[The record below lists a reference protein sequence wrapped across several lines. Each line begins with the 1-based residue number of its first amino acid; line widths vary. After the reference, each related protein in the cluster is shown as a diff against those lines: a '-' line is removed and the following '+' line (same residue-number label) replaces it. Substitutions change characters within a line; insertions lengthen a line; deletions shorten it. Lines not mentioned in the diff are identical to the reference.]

1 MDGVKM
7 RHDWIVA
14 ALNDLNQRL
23 HLFKTVRGLGLLI
36 GAVLNDDFAGKA
48 KQINLAAAE
57 QGVMVLIAGAN
68 VVRFAPALNIS
79 EQEVKTGMARFAQ
92 ACEQLFKGQAS

>member
-1 MDGVKM
+1 MELINRPEVMDGVRM

-48 KQINLAAAE
+48 KQINLAAAD

-68 VVRFAPALNIS
+68 VVRFRAGAEYQRTGSKDRYGALCP
-79 EQEVKTGMARFAQ
+79 G
-92 ACEQLFKGQAS
+92 L